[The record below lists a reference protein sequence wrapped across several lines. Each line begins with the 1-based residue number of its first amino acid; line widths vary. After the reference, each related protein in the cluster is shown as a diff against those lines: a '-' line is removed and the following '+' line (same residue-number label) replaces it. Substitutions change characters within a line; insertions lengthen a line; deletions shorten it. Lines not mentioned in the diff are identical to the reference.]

1 MTSVKTLRAVETPIL
16 IVDDNLQYTMVLKTI
31 LKGVFGYTD
40 IVSVDNPD
48 AGFELIQKEP
58 KSRTLLFIDY
68 NFPSGQTGGELLER
82 LASAGLME
90 GKIAFL
96 ITSEP
101 TVENQKQAIEAGA
114 QGVVA
119 KPFDRD
125 ALRAALERA
134 ERRLIA
140 DSTESF

>member
-1 MTSVKTLRAVETPIL
+1 
-16 IVDDNLQYTMVLKTI
+16 MVLKTI